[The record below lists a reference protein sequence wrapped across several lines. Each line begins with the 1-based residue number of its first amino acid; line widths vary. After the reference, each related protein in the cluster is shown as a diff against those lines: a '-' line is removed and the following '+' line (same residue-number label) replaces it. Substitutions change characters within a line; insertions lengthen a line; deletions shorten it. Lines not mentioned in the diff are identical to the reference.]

1 MVTLDRRR
9 PWLCYLLDKLPA
21 LSPTKLGLRILSQST
36 TSYWQTSFLFLI
48 CSTFLWFTFY
58 RHCSVFFLLFLF
70 QNPLLFDYVFVAN
83 PLFLNR
89 LLHCVGRSHSLQ
101 DFWRKINGRCISCLF
116 TPIARSFRKD
126 HRAPT
131 SQSII
136 HAYHTIFP
144 GYLYTSI
151 DAPSYW
157 NSPKRNC
164 IELLFLPTWYLD
176 FLRYALA
183 ITLFF
188 FCLCAFVVVRI
199 ACTAVHSFCLLFRS
213 SFYSLSLSFC
223 FRPLLRSRIH
233 LLVSLI
239 SWSLLSLQ
247 TLLYD
252 AITCNLHA
260 LGIDFAST
268 LFKLSFLQLT
278 VDAIQRLLRIIKQQ
292 LAIELFAY
300 TCDAVWIIHERLI
313 IRAWHPLTLADM
325 TVYILRNMYLDR
337 DPLIDSIGET

>member
-1 MVTLDRRR
+1 M
-9 PWLCYLLDKLPA
+9 
-21 LSPTKLGLRILSQST
+21 
-36 TSYWQTSFLFLI
+36 
-48 CSTFLWFTFY
+48 
-58 RHCSVFFLLFLF
+58 FFLLFLF

-199 ACTAVHSFCLLFRS
+199 ACTAVHSFCHSVPRFI
-213 SFYSLSLSFC
+213 
-223 FRPLLRSRIH
+223 RSRCPSF
-233 LLVSLI
+233 V
-239 SWSLLSLQ
+239 
-247 TLLYD
+247 
-252 AITCNLHA
+252 
-260 LGIDFAST
+260 FAHYS
-268 LFKLSFLQLT
+268 
-278 VDAIQRLLRIIKQQ
+278 DH
-292 LAIELFAY
+292 AY
-300 TCDAVWIIHERLI
+300 T
-313 IRAWHPLTLADM
+313 
-325 TVYILRNMYLDR
+325 YLYHLFLGVCFPSR
-337 DPLIDSIGET
+337 F